1 MVFTQSLN
9 IEKQQLAR
17 VSHLISFC
25 FILISALNI
34 SVSWA
39 QSPTGEILLGYRH
52 FWESRDGLPSNQTGI
67 DVVPRFD
74 FDVLQDT
81 TLILEPALRARNHD
95 NQSVFVDPFKSRFN
109 TYVDQ
114 VEITAGYDIVFW
126 GASEGAQILNILN
139 QKDLGTD
146 FSGDQSLGQ
155 SMVNISGYVGEGL
168 ATFYYLPYTPKRRF
182 REYSE
187 RLSAGF
193 DIDGENVQWRDS
205 QHAYYPGFAARYA
218 YSFNDMDIALL
229 GFHGINREP
238 AFVVEAG
245 EFAPI
250 YTVGTQIGMEVQ
262 RVMGNL
268 LTKFEVLNVSDAP
281 TLRGDFDETTQYVI
295 AGEYS
300 VFSVFDSGAD
310 LKWVAEYSDNT
321 LGEDLLSLYQHDV
334 LLAVHTSLND
344 VDSTEISLSVL
355 HDLDHGSNIIEITLT
370 RRLTQNIDLAA
381 TFFDLSA
388 MSANDFFY
396 GLEPDSYGEIT
407 LTYYF

>member
-9 IEKQQLAR
+9 IEKQRLVRAN
-17 VSHLISFC
+17 HLISFC
-25 FILISALNI
+25 FIFSFALIIGVA
-34 SVSWA
+34 WA
-39 QSPTGEILLGYRH
+39 QPPTGELSFGYRH
-52 FWESRDGLPSNQTGI
+52 FWEPSDGLPSNQTEIGVI
-67 DVVPRFD
+67 PRFS
-74 FDVLQDT
+74 FDLTEDT
-81 TLILEPALRARNHD
+81 TFILEPALRTRNHD
-95 NQSVFVDPFKSRFN
+95 NDDVFVDPYKSRF
-109 TYVDQ
+109 TQYFDQ
-114 VEITAGYDIVFW
+114 LQITAGYDVVFW

-146 FSGDQSLGQ
+146 FSADQPLGQ
-155 SMVNISGYVGEGL
+155 PMVKFSGYIGEGL
-168 ATFYYLPYTPKRRF
+168 ATFYYLPYTPKRHF

-218 YSFNDMDIALL
+218 YSFDDMDIALL

-310 LKWVAEYSDNT
+310 LRWVAEYSDNT
-321 LGEDLLSLYQHDV
+321 LGEELLSLYQHDV

-344 VDSTEISLSVL
+344 VDSTEISLSLL
-355 HDLDHGSNIIEITLT
+355 HDLDHGSNIIEVTLT
-370 RRLTQNIDLAA
+370 RRLTQNIDLEA

-388 MSANDFFY
+388 MSASDFFY